1 MTIVSAIE
9 NAGCVAARI
18 GSALVVAAI
27 LVTGCGANQ
36 PLAGQ
41 TSSTS
46 APATTSVTGELPE
59 TLDTAQ
65 FAELVATD
73 GVVVLDVRT
82 PAEFASGHLTDAI
95 NINVEAADFDDQ
107 IAELDQQAS
116 YAVYCRSG
124 NRSQTALNIMRDAG
138 FAQLHHLG
146 GGIGAWQ
153 RAGYPV
159 VQ

>member
-36 PLAGQ
+36 PPAGQ
-41 TSSTS
+41 ASSTL
-46 APATTSVTGELPE
+46 APGTTAVSELPE
-59 TLDTAQ
+59 TLDAAQ
-65 FAELVATD
+65 FAELVATE

-95 NINVEAADFDDQ
+95 NINVEAADFADQ
-107 IAELDQQAS
+107 IAELDQQAT

-124 NRSQTALNIMRDAG
+124 NRSQTALNMMRDAG
-138 FAQLHHLG
+138 FEQLHHLG